1 MSKLST
7 RMFEEI
13 TSIVEEKFKDLY
25 TVNKYAVLKIA
36 RNRTG
41 EFVRYRDVRDEID
54 KIIFDVADV
63 LELDLVK
70 RFMKSPEGNV
80 YMEYIPYEHETED
93 DDSDIYDESDEDD
106 KIDEDSD
113 VYEDELTYYTT
124 IDSQGRIYIPR
135 DIRVKFNID
144 ATDNWVFRDP
154 DRREIILNGVD
165 LTSEVDLENHAQI
178 YVAKTLGL
186 HEGDEVKMYDTNEG
200 VIIEPK

>member
-7 RMFEEI
+7 RMFEEV
-13 TSIVEEKFKDLY
+13 TAVVEEKLDKLLN
-25 TVNKYAVLKIA
+25 VNKYDVLKIA
-36 RNRTG
+36 RARTG
-41 EFVRYRDVRDEID
+41 EFVRYRDVRDELD
-54 KIIFDVADV
+54 QIIFDVADN
-63 LELDLVK
+63 LELDLEKNFVK
-70 RFMKSPEGNV
+70 NDEGNV
-80 YMEYIPYEHETED
+80 YVEYIPSEHEIED
-93 DDSDIYDESDEDD
+93 DDSDIYDNTNDQDEDD
-106 KIDEDSD
+106 SDE
-113 VYEDELTYYTT
+113 YELMYYTT

>member
-7 RMFEEI
+7 RMFEEV
-13 TSIVEEKFKDLY
+13 TAVVEEKLDKLLN
-25 TVNKYAVLKIA
+25 VNKYDVLKIA
-36 RNRTG
+36 RARTG
-41 EFVRYRDVRDEID
+41 EFVRYRDVRDELD
-54 KIIFDVADV
+54 QIIFDVADN
-63 LELDLVK
+63 LELDLEKNFVK
-70 RFMKSPEGNV
+70 NDEGNV
-80 YMEYIPYEHETED
+80 YVEYIPSEHEIED
-93 DDSDIYDESDEDD
+93 DDSDIYDNTNDQDEDD
-106 KIDEDSD
+106 SDE
-113 VYEDELTYYTT
+113 YELTYYTT

-154 DRREIILNGVD
+154 DRREIVLNGVD